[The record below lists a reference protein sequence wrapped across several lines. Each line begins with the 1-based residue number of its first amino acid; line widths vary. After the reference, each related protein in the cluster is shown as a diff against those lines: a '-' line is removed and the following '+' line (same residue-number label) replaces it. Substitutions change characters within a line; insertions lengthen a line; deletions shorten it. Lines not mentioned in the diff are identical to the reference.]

1 MNKYLKYFT
10 HMYSLWIT
18 VLISLFWIL
27 RYDQINTV
35 YLIGFICGSILPCI
49 QLYRYYIRKSID
61 IWGNKIG

>member
-1 MNKYLKYFT
+1 MNEYLKYFT

-35 YLIGFICGSILPCI
+35 YLIVFICGSILSGI
-49 QLYRYYIRKSID
+49 QLYRHYIRKSID

>member
-18 VLISLFWIL
+18 VLISLSWIL

-35 YLIGFICGSILPCI
+35 YLIGFICGSILLCI
-49 QLYRYYIRKSID
+49 QLYRHYIRKSID

>member
-18 VLISLFWIL
+18 VLISLSWIL

-35 YLIGFICGSILPCI
+35 YLIVFICGSILSGI
-49 QLYRYYIRKSID
+49 QLYRYYIR
-61 IWGNKIG
+61 

>member
-1 MNKYLKYFT
+1 MNEYLKYFT

-18 VLISLFWIL
+18 VLISLSWIL

-35 YLIGFICGSILPCI
+35 YLIVFICGSILSGI
-49 QLYRYYIRKSID
+49 QLYRHYIRKSID

>member
-1 MNKYLKYFT
+1 MHKYLKYVT

-18 VLISLFWIL
+18 VFISLSWIL
-27 RYDQINTV
+27 RHDQINTI

-49 QLYRYYIRKSID
+49 QLYRHYIRKSID